1 MNTVENNKIIA
12 EFLGFQNT
20 NSGWYDYEDVLCD
33 FESDNTFDVEDLKF
47 DKDWNWLMP
56 VIDKLKE
63 VWEEPEELDNLKDA
77 LWWDNIRGVYE
88 MAVELIKE
96 YNQQKN

>member
-12 EFLGFQNT
+12 EFMGCENPDSWELIPSPYQ
-20 NSGWYDYEDVLCD
+20 C
-33 FESDNTFDVEDLKF
+33 
-47 DKDWNWLMP
+47 DWNWLME

-88 MAVELIKE
+88 MVVDLIKE
-96 YNQQKN
+96 YNEQKSA